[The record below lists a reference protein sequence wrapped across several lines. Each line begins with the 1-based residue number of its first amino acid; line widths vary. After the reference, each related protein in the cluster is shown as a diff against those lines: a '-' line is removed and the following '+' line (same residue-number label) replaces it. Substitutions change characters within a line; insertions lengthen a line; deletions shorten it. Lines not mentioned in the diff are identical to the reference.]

1 VTPANPV
8 RHAVVVELRSD
19 LFADGENI
27 PAWYTCEGEDVSP
40 SLHWSGVPD
49 GTVQL
54 ALTLEDPD
62 APGGVFV
69 HWVAW
74 GLAPERRG
82 LQEGEVPAEMVQG
95 TNSFG
100 EVGYRGPC
108 PPHGH
113 GPHRYVFTLL
123 ALDADPELPGA
134 ASIDQ
139 LRRACAGHV
148 LAEATLTGYF
158 ERV

>member
-1 VTPANPV
+1 M
-8 RHAVVVELRSD
+8 ELRSD

-40 SLHWSGVPD
+40 SLRWSGVPA

-54 ALTLEDPD
+54 ALTMEDPD
-62 APGGVFV
+62 APSGVFV

-74 GLAPERRG
+74 GLPADRG
-82 LQEGEVPAEMVQG
+82 GLEEGEVPEGMVQG
-95 TNSFG
+95 TTSFG
-100 EVGYRGPC
+100 VAGYRGPC

-113 GPHRYVFTLL
+113 GAHRYVFTLL
-123 ALDADPELPGA
+123 ALDADPGLPPG

-139 LRRACAGHV
+139 FRRACAGHV
-148 LAEATLTGYF
+148 LAEARLTGYF
-158 ERV
+158 ERP

>member
-1 VTPANPV
+1 M
-8 RHAVVVELRSD
+8 ELRSD

-40 SLHWSGVPD
+40 PLRWSGVPA

-54 ALTLEDPD
+54 ALTTEDPD
-62 APGGVFV
+62 APSGVFV

-74 GLAPERRG
+74 GLPADRNG
-82 LQEGEVPAEMVQG
+82 LEEGEIPEGMVQG
-95 TNSFG
+95 TTSFG
-100 EVGYRGPC
+100 VAGYRGPC

-113 GPHRYVFTLL
+113 GAHRYVFSLL
-123 ALDADPELPGA
+123 ALDADPELPPG

-139 LRRACAGHV
+139 FRRACAGHV
-148 LAEATLTGYF
+148 LAEARLTGYF
-158 ERV
+158 ERP